1 MKEKLFDLVLVM
13 LLILVAFAVGLTLF
27 GSSFS
32 LGGIGKGFGLPGSN
46 NNPNTGHVVTID
58 TAATNNLGQASP
70 SESGAVS
77 VIVPTVDLPANP
89 GSQSQVGTTEE
100 SSDNP
105 TETVSTSNNSN
116 NTTSTD
122 MGNSEAE
129 VAVTQPI
136 VAAPLPEGAIE
147 LQSIGFSYVTGG
159 AGACGITLEAWKHV
173 AVSRDILA
181 KYPCGTKITISIDK
195 SINSHKSF
203 EAIVAD
209 TMNKKHSRTV
219 NIYVAKSEPALEY
232 GRQTGNL
239 IP

>member
-27 GSSFS
+27 GPSFNLS
-32 LGGIGKGFGLPGSN
+32 DLGRGFGS
-46 NNPNTGHVVTID
+46 TG
-58 TAATNNLGQASP
+58 TNNKRTTQQVITVEP
-70 SESGAVS
+70 PTTTNTENSGETTGTGTGTVS

-89 GSQSQVGTTEE
+89 NSQNSSPTNDSSNGSTA
-100 SSDNP
+100 DNQ
-105 TETVSTSNNSN
+105 TNSEISADSNTNA
-116 NTTSTD
+116 TTS
-122 MGNSEAE
+122 SS
-129 VAVTQPI
+129 VTQTP
-136 VAAPLPEGAIE
+136 VAEPLPEGAID

-159 AGACGITLEAWKHV
+159 AGACGVTLEAWKHV
-173 AVSRDILA
+173 AVSRDILK
-181 KYPCGTKITISIDK
+181 KYPCGTKLTISIDK
-195 SINSHKSF
+195 SINGHKSF
-203 EAIVAD
+203 IAIVGD